1 MDISIRL
8 LMTRA
13 GFLPLEQVIQ
23 ESGSYQDGSL
33 LSNLESDIPLLLSY
47 PVDHNAGAMWEGHK
61 Y

>member
-1 MDISIRL
+1 
-8 LMTRA
+8 MTKA

-47 PVDHNAGAMWEGHK
+47 PVDRNAGAMWEGHQ